1 MDERTSSVDTM
12 TLNELKN
19 LLSEFG
25 KNVSFEHDLKKKNW
39 FNIGGKTKVF
49 FKADNLKDLSN
60 FLKKLNNKEKIFI
73 LGAGSNTLISDDLF
87 DGVVIKLGKN
97 FNNLSLLDEDIIIAG
112 SSVLDKTLSNFAL
125 NNSLSGFEFLS
136 CIPGSVG
143 GGVRMNAG
151 CFGKEFKDILIS
163 IQAIDIFGNVITIPA
178 KKVKFDYRKNDLSHD
193 LIFLSGSFKGV
204 KSHPLKISN
213 DMNKLR
219 NEKEKNQPTK
229 IKTGGSTFKNPKSQT
244 EKKVWELI
252 KESVP
257 LDKSFGDACISEKH
271 CNFFVN
277 KGNATFD
284 DMIKLIDFVTKKV
297 LEKTGISLEKEIKIL
312 E

>member
-1 MDERTSSVDTM
+1 M
-12 TLNELKN
+12 
-19 LLSEFG
+19 
-25 KNVSFEHDLKKKNW
+25 SFEQDIKKKNW